1 MVMIYHVFVACTA
14 DTSPLDVLVDRA
26 SKRLYEM
33 LVIGEHVTLKV
44 TSHGTT
50 YVVYCLTKLLLTNAS
65 CLWGRQT
72 EDMSVYRNIH
82 Q

>member
-1 MVMIYHVFVACTA
+1 VSVCGAAA
-14 DTSPLDVLVDRA
+14 DTSPLEVLVDRA

-50 YVVYCLTKLLLTNAS
+50 YVPF
-65 CLWGRQT
+65 
-72 EDMSVYRNIH
+72 MSD
-82 Q
+82 